1 MMNEFKRGVY
11 TNTNTDEVYE
21 FGYKTDL
28 TVSEKVYFVNNV
40 MAFVV
45 GEYFYPMVREMI
57 VDYAIIQ
64 YFTDVEFNEDLN
76 FDQIEQILA
85 ETNIVDIVKMNMKD
99 GLLDELNRMIDVN
112 IEYKTGIRMNRV
124 DTMVEKLLDVIRAK
138 VEEID
143 VQKVASL
150 AEQLNGVKDEL
161 TPDRIVEAYMNSEL
175 NQKRMKDASSEKK
188 LQVVK

>member
-1 MMNEFKRGVY
+1 MHELKRGVY

-21 FGYKTDL
+21 FGYKIDL
-28 TVSEKVYFVNNV
+28 TVSEKVYFVDNV
-40 MAFVV
+40 MALVV

-64 YFTDVEFNEDLN
+64 YFTDVKFDENLN

-124 DTMVEKLLDVIRAK
+124 DTMVEKLLDVIRVK

>member
-1 MMNEFKRGVY
+1 MNEFKRGVY